1 MLKAPQRLFTYTR
14 RKLNRR
20 KEIILMIDKHQLG
33 GQEHVPAT
41 RRRKPIPLRMASGP
55 QDYVPGQQE
64 EPAVLTSITDMLQW
78 AQNWT
83 RSRSIWPFMYALACC
98 GFEMIAAASAPQYDL
113 SRFGSEVF
121 RASPRQADLMIV
133 AGTVS
138 VKMAP
143 RLRHLWE
150 QMPEPKWVI
159 SMGQCANSGGEFYD
173 SYYTVQGVDTVVPVD
188 VYVPGCPPR
197 PEALIEGIFKLREKI
212 EKQGYIP
219 RTYQDAS
226 PAAPKAQHAQGSD
239 DAEEQTAQVRHTQEM
254 LLNLGPQHPSTH
266 GVLRLVL
273 TLDGETVVDCTPVIG
288 YLHRGI
294 EKTLE
299 NRPYLGGIR
308 YMDNADYLSPML
320 NEIAYAGAI
329 EQLMELEPPRRAQYI
344 RLLVGELQ
352 HIASHLIGI
361 GAYSNDLGT
370 TTPLLWT
377 MRDREGVMDLFEA
390 LGGSRFNV
398 NYVRVGGVLHDFP
411 KGWLR
416 SCETYL
422 DQLEKNM
429 RELERLVNGNEIFRA
444 RTQGVGYLD
453 PQQALAYGL
462 TGPLAGASGI
472 TWDLRVNRPYMAYRE
487 VPVNVQIRQEG
498 DCYARNALR
507 FQEIQESMR
516 LCRVAIEQLPPGSI
530 SIRTPIALRPP
541 RGETY
546 FALESSKGELG
557 VYLISDGSEY
567 PWRAKLRGPSF
578 VNLQVLPELLHGY
591 KMSDVI
597 AVLGSLDFVVGE
609 VDR

>member
-1 MLKAPQRLFTYTR
+1 MATGPHEYTPG
-14 RKLNRR
+14 
-20 KEIILMIDKHQLG
+20 D
-33 GQEHVPAT
+33 QEYPV
-41 RRRKPIPLRMASGP
+41 
-55 QDYVPGQQE
+55 Q
-64 EPAVLTSITDMLQW
+64 LTSLADMLQW
-78 AQNWT
+78 AQNWA
-83 RSRSIWPFMYALACC
+83 RSESVWPLGYGLACC
-98 GFEMIAAASAPQYDL
+98 AIEMIASASAPQYDL

-138 VKMAP
+138 VKMGP
-143 RLRHLWE
+143 RLRLLWE
-150 QMPEPKWVI
+150 QMPEPKWVL

-173 SYYTVQGVDTVVPVD
+173 SYYTVQGVDSVVPVD

-219 RTYQDAS
+219 RNDQNLTLV
-226 PAAPKAQHAQGSD
+226 APKAGYAQGSSD
-239 DAEEQTAQVRHTQEM
+239 VEEQTAQAGHTQEM

-273 TLDGETVVDCTPVIG
+273 TLEGETVLDCTPVIG

-299 NRPYLGGIR
+299 NRPYMGGIR

-352 HIASHLIGI
+352 RIASHLIAI
-361 GAYSNDLGT
+361 GTYGLDLGAF
-370 TTPLLWT
+370 TPVLWCF
-377 MRDREGVMDLFEA
+377 RDREGILSLFEA

-398 NYVRVGGVLHDFP
+398 NYLRVGGVLHDFP
-411 KGWLR
+411 KGCLKE
-416 SCETYL
+416 CEAFL
-422 DQLEKNM
+422 DQEEKNM
-429 RELERLVNGNEIFRA
+429 AELETLLTGNEIFDA
-444 RTQGVGYLD
+444 RTQGVGYID
-453 PQQALAYGL
+453 PQQAIAYGL
-462 TGPLAGASGI
+462 TGPMARASGI
-472 TWDLRVNRPYMAYRE
+472 NWDLRANRPAMAYRE
-487 VPVNVQIRQEG
+487 IPVNVQVRQEG
-498 DCYARNALR
+498 DCFARYR
-507 FQEIQESMR
+507 VRMQEIWESIR
-516 LCRVAIEQLPPGSI
+516 LCREALDKLPGGPIGV
-530 SIRTPIALRPP
+530 RTPIALRPP

-546 FALESSKGELG
+546 FAIESSKGELG
-557 VYLISDGSEY
+557 VYFISDGSEY

-578 VNLQVLPELLHGY
+578 VNLQILPELLRGH
-591 KMSDVI
+591 KMSDVVAI
-597 AVLGSLDFVVGE
+597 TGSLDLVLGE